1 MESFFAQ
8 DWTGPE
14 FAWFGTA
21 HLTALLLVVLLNVA
35 LTWRLQNAPKK
46 SKRTI
51 AIVMAAI
58 LWANELAWHLW
69 NGFTG
74 QWTIQTM
81 LPLHACSLL
90 VWTGALMLIT
100 GNYHIYE
107 FCYFLGI
114 GGAMQA
120 LLTPDLG
127 IYGFPHFRFFQTF
140 LSHGLIIT
148 AAIYMTLVYGLR
160 PTWKSLARVGTTL
173 LVYLVIVFFVNQWI
187 GSNYLFIAYKPPTG
201 SLLDILP
208 EWPVYIFYMI
218 LIGLAVFLLLY
229 LPFAIKDWA
238 AIRRERARAAM

>member
-1 MESFFAQ
+1 MSQFFAK
-8 DWTGPE
+8 DWTGEP
-14 FAWFGTA
+14 FIWFGA
-21 HLTALLLVVLLNVA
+21 AQIVALLSIVLLNVA
-35 LTWRLQNAPKK
+35 LVWRLKGASDKA
-46 SKRTI
+46 KRTA
-51 AIVMAAI
+51 AIVMAVI
-58 LWANELAWHLW
+58 LWTNELGWHLW
-69 NGFTG
+69 NLFTG

-90 VWTGALMLIT
+90 VWTGALMLVT
-100 GNYHIYE
+100 RNYYIYE

-127 IYGFPHFRFFQTF
+127 IYGFPHYRFFQTYI
-140 LSHGLIIT
+140 SHGLIIT
-148 AAIYMTLVYGLR
+148 AALYMTLVYGFR
-160 PTWKSLARVGTTL
+160 PTWKSLVRVGATL
-173 LVYLVIVFFVNQWI
+173 LVYMGVVFFVNQWI

-238 AIRRERARAAM
+238 ARLRARAEG